1 MPKTQKFDLA
11 WQVSGNTQSKAVLRA
26 QSDSEALVHSR
37 SLSQLIRTKI
47 KAAGGSIGF
56 DEYMQLALYEP
67 GMGYYSAGAAKFG
80 ASGDFVTAPQIS
92 ALFSQALARQCAAV
106 LGAIQKANILEFGA
120 GTGVM
125 AADLLL
131 ALEKL
136 HALPD
141 RYYILELS
149 AELRQRQQHMLQTR
163 LAHLYERVVWLEG
176 LPKFSFRGI
185 VLANEVFD
193 AMPVRC
199 FKQGEDELWER
210 RVGVDSKGGFR
221 WIEQPG
227 DSLLKSEVD
236 TIKHQLIEPLPPGYC
251 SEVNLQLGAWINA
264 IKSILE
270 QAIIL
275 IIDYGYPRR
284 EYYHPQ
290 RCRGT
295 LLCHYRHRAHED
307 PFFYPGL
314 QDISANVDF
323 SAVAEAAYAGGLSVL
338 GYTTQAY
345 FLLAN
350 GLGEIFDELT
360 DERLRLHYSQQIK
373 RLTLPSEMGE
383 RFQVIALGQAFD
395 RPLCGFMLR
404 DFRYRL

>member
-1 MPKTQKFDLA
+1 MPEIQKFDFT
-11 WQVSGNTQSKAVLRA
+11 WRVPGNVQ
-26 QSDSEALVHSR
+26 SEAVSLPQPDPDAVAHSR
-37 SLSQLIRTKI
+37 LLSQFISTKI

-92 ALFSQALARQCAAV
+92 ALFSQVLARQCATV
-106 LGAIQKANILEFGA
+106 LGAIPKSSILEFGA
-120 GTGVM
+120 GTGAM

-149 AELRQRQQHMLQTR
+149 AELRQRQQIMLQTR
-163 LAHLYERVVWLEG
+163 LAHLFERVVWLET
-176 LPKFSFRGI
+176 LPEFSFQGI

-199 FKQGEDELWER
+199 FRQGDNELWER

-221 WIEQPG
+221 WIEQPA
-227 DSLLKSEVD
+227 DSTLKSEVD
-236 TIKHQLIEPLPPGYC
+236 TIKQQLIEPLPPGYC
-251 SEVNLQLGAWINA
+251 SEVNMQLGAWVSA

-275 IIDYGYPRR
+275 IIDYGYPRS

-290 RCRGT
+290 RRRGT

-323 SAVAEAAYAGGLSVL
+323 SAVADAANAAGLSVL
-338 GYTTQAY
+338 GYTSQAY

-350 GLGEIFDELT
+350 GLDEIFYGLT
-360 DERLRLHYSQQIK
+360 DIKLRWHYSQQIK

-395 RPLCGFMLR
+395 RPLSGFVLR
-404 DFRYRL
+404 DFRHRL

>member
-1 MPKTQKFDLA
+1 LT
-11 WQVSGNTQSKAVLRA
+11 WQASGKMQSEAVLLA
-26 QSDSEALVHSR
+26 QPDPDALLHSR

-92 ALFSQALARQCAAV
+92 ALFSQVLARQCAAV
-106 LGAIQKANILEFGA
+106 LGAIPKSNILEFGA
-120 GTGVM
+120 GTGIM

-136 HALPD
+136 HALPE

-149 AELRQRQQHMLQTR
+149 AELRQRQQLMVQTR

-176 LPKFSFRGI
+176 LPQFSFRGI

-199 FKQGEDELWER
+199 FKQGDEGLWER
-210 RVGVDSKGGFR
+210 TVGVDSKGGFR
-221 WIEQPG
+221 WIEQPA
-227 DSLLKSEVD
+227 DSTLKSEVE

-251 SEVNLQLGAWINA
+251 SEVNMQLRAWISTL
-264 IKSILE
+264 KSILE
-270 QAIIL
+270 QAVIL

-290 RCRGT
+290 RYRGT
-295 LLCHYRHRAHED
+295 VLCHYRHRAHED

-350 GLGEIFDELT
+350 GLDEIFEALT
-360 DERLRLHYSQQIK
+360 DERLRLRYSQQIK

-395 RPLCGFMLR
+395 HPLRGFVLR

>member
-1 MPKTQKFDLA
+1 MQ
-11 WQVSGNTQSKAVLRA
+11 
-26 QSDSEALVHSR
+26 SEALSLPPPDPDAVAHSR
-37 SLSQLIRTKI
+37 SIAQLISTKI
-47 KAAGGSIGF
+47 KAAGGCIGF

-80 ASGDFVTAPQIS
+80 AAGDFVTAPQIS
-92 ALFSQALARQCAAV
+92 ALFSQVLARQCATV
-106 LGAIQKANILEFGA
+106 LAAIPKSNILEFGA
-120 GTGVM
+120 GTGAM

-131 ALEKL
+131 ALEQL
-136 HALPD
+136 HALPE

-149 AELRQRQQHMLQTR
+149 AELRRRQQIMLQKR
-163 LAHLYERVVWLEG
+163 LAHLYERVNWLEA
-176 LPKFSFRGI
+176 LPEFPFRGI

-199 FKQGEDELWER
+199 FIEGDNGLWER

-221 WIEQPG
+221 WIEQPA
-227 DSLLKSEVD
+227 DSTLRSAVD
-236 TIKHQLIEPLPPGYC
+236 TIKHELIEPLPPGYN
-251 SEVNLQLGAWINA
+251 SEVNLQLGPWISA

-275 IIDYGYPRR
+275 IIDYGYPRS

-290 RCRGT
+290 RRRGT

-323 SAVAEAAYAGGLSVL
+323 SAVAEAADAVGLSVL
-338 GYTTQAY
+338 GFTSQAY

-350 GLGEIFDELT
+350 GLDEIFDGVADDML
-360 DERLRLHYSQQIK
+360 RLRYSQQIK

-395 RPLCGFMLR
+395 RPLRGFMLR
-404 DFRYRL
+404 DFRHRL

>member
-1 MPKTQKFDLA
+1 MPEIQKFDLA
-11 WQVSGNTQSKAVLRA
+11 WQGVGKTQPEAVLLA
-26 QSDSEALVHSR
+26 QPACDALVHSR
-37 SLSQLIRTKI
+37 SLSQLIQTKI

-92 ALFSQALARQCAAV
+92 ALFSQVLARQCAAV
-106 LGAIQKANILEFGA
+106 LGTIQKSNILEFGA

-136 HALPD
+136 NALPD

-185 VLANEVFD
+185 VLANEVLD

-199 FKQGEDELWER
+199 FKQGAEGLWER
-210 RVGVDSKGGFR
+210 RVGVDSEGEFR
-221 WIEQPG
+221 WIEQPA
-227 DSLLKSEVD
+227 DSTLRSEVD

-251 SEVNLQLGAWINA
+251 SEVNMQLGAWISA

-275 IIDYGYPRR
+275 IIDYGYPKR

-290 RCRGT
+290 RHRGT
-295 LLCHYRHRAHED
+295 VLCHYRHRAHED

-323 SAVAEAAYAGGLSVL
+323 SAVAEAAYASGLSVL

-350 GLGEIFDELT
+350 GLDEIFAELT
-360 DERLRLHYSQQIK
+360 DERLRLRYSQQIK

-395 RPLCGFMLR
+395 CPLRGFALR
-404 DFRYRL
+404 DFRHRL